1 MWLVASFAHYYFGMF
16 ARPRRTMTEL
26 AGDTR
31 RVRLGTAAFSIA
43 VVGYTLV
50 YVFLVFG
57 HGRPTVFTPWLAIP
71 AEVYYQWDRF
81 LLAPSMVM
89 SWLLAAAVAQLLARA
104 FGGVGTFEDT
114 LSVLGFGIGVAS
126 WTLMLHDL
134 VTTFLGAIGV
144 IDQRAYEDAMSGPTI
159 WRTLLWIQM
168 GLYLAAFVALF
179 SIGVA
184 TTQRLRRGRALVVG
198 TIAFFVYQLV
208 FVIFN
213 R

>member
-1 MWLVASFAHYYFGMF
+1 MASFRHYYLGTFVQ
-16 ARPRRTMTEL
+16 PRRTLAEL
-26 AGDTR
+26 ASDPR
-31 RVRLGTAAFSIA
+31 RLRLGAGAFGVAAF
-43 VVGYTLV
+43 GYTLV
-50 YVFLVFG
+50 YVFLVLG

-71 AEVYYQWDRF
+71 AEVYYRWDRF

-89 SWLLAAAVAQLLARA
+89 SWLLAAAVAQLVARA
-104 FGGVGTFEDT
+104 LGGEGAFEDT
-114 LSVLGFGIGVAS
+114 LSALGFGIGVAS
-126 WTLMLHDL
+126 WTLMAHDL
-134 VTTFLGAIGV
+134 VTAFLGAIGV
-144 IDQRAYEDAMSGPTI
+144 IDQRAYEDAMNGPTI

-184 TTQRLRRGRALVVG
+184 ATHRLRRGPAIVAG
-198 TIAFFVYQLV
+198 SIAFVVYQLV